1 MLIVQNAKLV
11 PNAAGSPP
19 VISYEYPINERTR
32 TLLRLE
38 DLCSR
43 VDFFLNQGEA
53 MAHHAA
59 LVTLFEILD
68 VSGRADLK
76 SDLMQELERQKQAL
90 SLLRDNPAVSEDAL
104 EDVLDEIEAAS
115 SGLFAMPGK
124 IGQHLKDN
132 EWLMNIKQRTGIP
145 GGACEFDLPSYHYWL
160 NQSAERRR
168 LDLDL
173 WLAPVQPI
181 RNGISIVLRIL
192 RESGRTL
199 RYVAQNG
206 CFQQILA
213 GRTAQML
220 AVSLDASLP
229 YVPEISANKYALNIR
244 FVTAEIR
251 QRPKPCESDIE
262 FKLSFYNL

>member
-1 MLIVQNAKLV
+1 M
-11 PNAAGSPP
+11 
-19 VISYEYPINERTR
+19 ISYEYPINERTR

-38 DLCSR
+38 DLCGRIS
-43 VDFFLNQGEA
+43 FFRSQDDA

-59 LVTLFEILD
+59 LSTLFEILD
-68 VSGRADLK
+68 VSSRADLK
-76 SDLMQELERQKQAL
+76 TDLMQELERQKQAL
-90 SLLRDNPAVSEDAL
+90 SGLRSNPAVSENAL
-104 EDVLDEIEAAS
+104 SEVLEQIEKAS

-132 EWLMNIKQRTGIP
+132 EWLMNIKQRTAIP

-160 NQSAERRR
+160 CQSPERRKR
-168 LDLDL
+168 DLGF
-173 WLAPVQPI
+173 WLAPLVPI
-181 RNGISIVLRIL
+181 EDSIAIVLKIL

-199 RYVAQNG
+199 RYVAQHG

-220 AVSLDASLP
+220 SVSLDEALP

-244 FVTAEIR
+244 FVTAEIQ
-251 QRPKPCESDIE
+251 QRPKVCENDVE

>member
-1 MLIVQNAKLV
+1 MLIVQNCKLV
-11 PNAAGSPP
+11 PIAGSPP

-38 DLCSR
+38 GLCSR
-43 VDFFLNQGEA
+43 VEFFLEQEDA

-59 LVTLFEILD
+59 LITLFEILD
-68 VSGRADLK
+68 VSSRADLK
-76 SDLMQELERQKQAL
+76 TDLMQELERQKHTLAP
-90 SLLRDNPAVSEDAL
+90 LRDNPAVSEEA
-104 EDVLDEIEAAS
+104 LDEILSEIEKAS
-115 SGLFAMPGK
+115 AGLFSMPGK

-160 NQSAERRR
+160 NQGPERRKR
-168 LDLDL
+168 DMKL
-173 WLAPVQPI
+173 WLAPFSPI
-181 RNGISIVLRIL
+181 ESSIAIVLRIL
-192 RESGRTL
+192 RDSGRTL
-199 RYVAQNG
+199 RYIAQNG

-220 AVSLDASLP
+220 SVSLEDDLP

-244 FVTAEIR
+244 FVSAEMQ
-251 QRPKPCESDIE
+251 QRPKACESDVE

>member
-1 MLIVQNAKLV
+1 M
-11 PNAAGSPP
+11 
-19 VISYEYPINERTR
+19 ISYEYPINERTR

-38 DLCSR
+38 DLCDR
-43 VDFFLNQGEA
+43 VNFFMAQDDAL
-53 MAHHAA
+53 AHHAA
-59 LVTLFEILD
+59 LSTLFEIID
-68 VSGRADLK
+68 VSSRADLK
-76 SDLMQELERQKQAL
+76 TDLMQELERQKQAL
-90 SLLRDNPAVSEDAL
+90 STLKSNPAVSEDAL
-104 EDVLDEIEAAS
+104 EEVLEEIEKAS

-160 NQSAERRR
+160 NQDPDKRKRDMKFW
-168 LDLDL
+168 LDPLS
-173 WLAPVQPI
+173 PI
-181 RNGISIVLRIL
+181 EASIGIVLRIL

-220 AVSLDASLP
+220 SVSLDKGLP

-244 FVTAEIR
+244 FVTAEIQ
-251 QRPKPCESDIE
+251 QRPKVCENDVE
-262 FKLSFYNL
+262 FKLSFFNL

>member
-1 MLIVQNAKLV
+1 M
-11 PNAAGSPP
+11 
-19 VISYEYPINERTR
+19 ISYEYPINERTR

-38 DLCSR
+38 NLCSR
-43 VDFFLNQGEA
+43 AGFFLEQDKA
-53 MAHHAA
+53 AAHHAA
-59 LVTLFEILD
+59 LITLFEILD
-68 VSGRADLK
+68 VAGRADLK
-76 SDLMQELERQKQAL
+76 TDLIQELERQKQAL
-90 SLLRDNPAVSEDAL
+90 APLKNNPAVSEDAL
-104 EDVLDEIEAAS
+104 EEVLAEIETAS
-115 SGLFAMPGK
+115 AGLFAMPGK

-160 NQSAERRR
+160 NQSPERRR
-168 LDLDL
+168 HDLEL
-173 WLAPVQPI
+173 WLAPLSAI
-181 RNGISIVLRIL
+181 EDSIAIVLRIL
-192 RESGRTL
+192 RESGRSL

-220 AVSLDASLP
+220 AVSLDESLP

-244 FVTAEIR
+244 FVTAEIQ
-251 QRPKPCESDIE
+251 QRPKVCENDIE